1 MTIDDPMSFLS
12 EENIRS
18 RARELYM
25 SRDRED
31 GRDQDD
37 WFKAEREITDS
48 YLEYC
53 FQTLVKKR
61 SL

>member
-18 RARELYM
+18 RARELYVD
-25 SRDRED
+25 RGRED

-37 WFKAEREITDS
+37 WFKAEREISDS
-48 YLEYC
+48 YLEHC
-53 FQTLVKKR
+53 FQTLAKKR
-61 SL
+61 SV